1 MLNFKLLNK
10 IHVAICDLPR
20 QPNHPEY
27 SKSAIRQLEALDLV
41 DDLLNGKSNNLR
53 WESHYNSFCGT
64 KTVSGASFSEEDND
78 SLLLEDLLE
87 SCEEG
92 VLDALLVKYGDSSA
106 LGTRINEY
114 IERFHVGEKVLQ
126 RQIQTDLSE
135 TTERFNRMLEET
147 IFQKYSCVADYY
159 NKIGFSRKLYSKVKN
174 NSDYV
179 LNRENALWIVAGLE
193 TDYWQFVRLFNAAGY
208 SLREGNRR
216 DTIIKF
222 VVKNGNY
229 TFEDLNEMLK
239 FFGEDVIG
247 A

>member
-1 MLNFKLLNK
+1 M
-10 IHVAICDLPR
+10 
-20 QPNHPEY
+20 
-27 SKSAIRQLEALDLV
+27 
-41 DDLLNGKSNNLR
+41 
-53 WESHYNSFCGT
+53 
-64 KTVSGASFSEEDND
+64 
-78 SLLLEDLLE
+78 
-87 SCEEG
+87 
-92 VLDALLVKYGDSSA
+92 
-106 LGTRINEY
+106 
-114 IERFHVGEKVLQ
+114 Q